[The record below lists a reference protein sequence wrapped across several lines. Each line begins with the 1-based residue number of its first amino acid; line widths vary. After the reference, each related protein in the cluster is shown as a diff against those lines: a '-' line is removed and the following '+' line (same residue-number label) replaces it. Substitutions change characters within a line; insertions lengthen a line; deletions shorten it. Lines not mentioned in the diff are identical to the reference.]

1 MVKLD
6 FTLPEKFTS
15 RLQTGQV
22 VSFTTEGNSKTYQA
36 KVIATESG
44 MQEDNRSLMVRSLVI
59 NNDDNLLPGA
69 FAKVKL
75 GFAPDPDA
83 IMIPTQAIVPQ
94 ARGKQV
100 VLYYGGNIKFVP
112 VETGI
117 RDSSLV
123 QVTKG
128 LQPGDTIITTGLM
141 SLKPNGKVV
150 LNKVKN

>member
-1 MVKLD
+1 MLKLD

-15 RLQTGQV
+15 KLQTGQL
-22 VSFTTEGNSKTYQA
+22 VSFTTEGNNKIYKA

-44 MQEDNRSLMVRSLVI
+44 MQEDNRSLQVRSIVM
-59 NNDDNLLPGA
+59 NNDGDLLPGA

-75 GFAPDPDA
+75 DFEPDPNA
-83 IMIPTQAIVPQ
+83 IMIPSQSILPQ

-100 VLYYGGNIKFVP
+100 VVYNGGTIKFVNI
-112 VETGI
+112 ETGL
-117 RDSSLV
+117 RDSSDV
-123 QVTKG
+123 QVLNG
-128 LQPGDTIITTGLM
+128 LKPGDTIITTGLM